1 MLLGL
6 LLPWLVLAAPLPDC
20 GSTHD
25 ATERLICADPALG
38 AQQSKEQELYAVALE
53 ELPAAERSVQQD
65 REAAWRHERA
75 NCASAQEP
83 HRCLSDQLGRRLVE
97 LQITLKQVPVF
108 AAVTYRCEGP
118 KVTRLFASYYRTEP
132 AAVRLRYQDQEV
144 FAFVAAAASGA
155 RYLGENVEIWEHQG
169 VARFS
174 WHGRQMSC
182 PKQ

>member
-25 ATERLICADPALG
+25 ATVRLICADPALG

-155 RYLGENVEIWEHQG
+155 RYRGKDVEIWEHQG
-169 VARFS
+169 VARFT
-174 WHGRQMSC
+174 WHGRQLSC